1 MKKEIIK
8 LFEGSDCMRK
18 TIAYSLFIFAVTA
31 VSIIFM
37 LKLFI
42 KEQPILHNKDSAQE
56 NAYTLPVEEYQ
67 QNDLQLTV
75 FNSTPYESQESN
87 NSEVKNVNENIDIK
101 QENQKEKDN
110 KDSDLRNFNEKSLD
124 KLIQQ
129 RERNFEKIT
138 ENSSARENDKSLN
151 MNRIV
156 VTPEKILSVQKE
168 IDFTTKSK
176 AIGILMKLGPSGIG
190 EIMKMSQD
198 GVTAEEGYKMMDILK
213 EHLSEDDINF
223 LKSIANKYFA
233 DTK

>member
-1 MKKEIIK
+1 
-8 LFEGSDCMRK
+8 MRK

-37 LKLFI
+37 LDLFI
-42 KEQPILHNKDSAQE
+42 KEQPILHNKETSAQE
-56 NAYTLPVEEYQ
+56 NTYTLPVEEYQ
-67 QNDLQLTV
+67 QDDLQLPV
-75 FNSTPYESQESN
+75 FNSTPYVSQGSN
-87 NSEVKNVNENIDIK
+87 NSEMKNVNKSIDIK
-101 QENQKEKDN
+101 QENPKEKN
-110 KDSDLRNFNEKSLD
+110 NQDSDLRNFNEKSLN

-138 ENSSARENDKSLN
+138 ENSSIRENDKSLN

-176 AIGILMKLGPSGIG
+176 AISILMKLGTSGIG

-213 EHLSEDDINF
+213 EHLSEKDINF
-223 LKSIANKYFA
+223 LKSIVDKYFVEN
-233 DTK
+233 DTTK

>member
-1 MKKEIIK
+1 
-8 LFEGSDCMRK
+8 MRK

-37 LKLFI
+37 LDLFI
-42 KEQPILHNKDSAQE
+42 KEQPILHNKETSAQE
-56 NAYTLPVEEYQ
+56 NTYTLPVEEYQ
-67 QNDLQLTV
+67 QDDLQLPV
-75 FNSTPYESQESN
+75 FNSTPYVSQGSN
-87 NSEVKNVNENIDIK
+87 NFEMKNVNESIDIK
-101 QENQKEKDN
+101 QENPKEKN
-110 KDSDLRNFNEKSLD
+110 NQDSDLRNFNEKSLN

-138 ENSSARENDKSLN
+138 ENSSIRENDKSLN

-176 AIGILMKLGPSGIG
+176 AISILMKLGPSGIG

-198 GVTAEEGYKMMDILK
+198 GITTEEGYKMMDILK
-213 EHLSEDDINF
+213 EHLSENDINF
-223 LKSIANKYFA
+223 LKSIVNKYFA
-233 DTK
+233 ESANTK

>member
-1 MKKEIIK
+1 MKKN
-8 LFEGSDCMRK
+8 
-18 TIAYSLFIFAVTA
+18 IAYSLFIFAVTA

-42 KEQPILHNKDSAQE
+42 KEQPILHIKDTSAQE
-56 NAYTLPVEEYQ
+56 NAYTLPVEKYQ
-67 QNDLQLTV
+67 QNDLQKTV

-101 QENQKEKDN
+101 QENPKEKN
-110 KDSDLRNFNEKSLD
+110 NQDSDLRNFNEKSLD

-223 LKSIANKYFA
+223 LKSIANKYFT

>member
-1 MKKEIIK
+1 
-8 LFEGSDCMRK
+8 MRK
-18 TIAYSLFIFAVTA
+18 TIAYILFIFAVTA

-37 LKLFI
+37 LDLFI
-42 KEQPILHNKDSAQE
+42 KEQPILHIKDTYAQE

-67 QNDLQLTV
+67 QNDLQKTV
-75 FNSTPYESQESN
+75 FNSTPYESQKSN
-87 NSEVKNVNENIDIK
+87 NSEVKNVNESIDIK
-101 QENQKEKDN
+101 QENSKEKDN
-110 KDSDLRNFNEKSLD
+110 QESDLRNFNEKSLD

-138 ENSSARENDKSLN
+138 ENSSVTENDKSLN

-168 IDFTTKSK
+168 MDFTTKSK

-223 LKSIANKYFA
+223 LKSIANKYFT